1 MSKKIVKCERERRR
15 EKGRRNW
22 RNRRNR
28 RNAWAQ
34 LAVTKEWARPRW
46 LGIGL
51 GCLYDEHLACSNRT
65 CSSDRVR
72 SLDQPALTSLNQP
85 GRSHGRLCF
94 QALIP
99 GAVCVPMHPM
109 KCKNI
114 NKTTPFA
121 TPTAQLS
128 HHGHALAAYGVETG
142 HPINAGEIQG
152 LKLISLGAAFAGPPT
167 KWLVG
172 ERKKLS
178 WTVRR
183 WQSPGYSIYFH
194 HYCISWH

>member
-1 MSKKIVKCERERRR
+1 M
-15 EKGRRNW
+15 
-22 RNRRNR
+22 
-28 RNAWAQ
+28 
-34 LAVTKEWARPRW
+34 
-46 LGIGL
+46 
-51 GCLYDEHLACSNRT
+51 
-65 CSSDRVR
+65 R

-128 HHGHALAAYGVETG
+128 HYGHALAAYGVETG

-152 LKLISLGAAFAGPPT
+152 LKLISLRERNCRGQSDGDNHSVTPFTFTIIVSRDTNTNTGPDGSFSVCGPSC
-167 KWLVG
+167 LVAKILVIAHG
-172 ERKKLS
+172 TTR
-178 WTVRR
+178 V
-183 WQSPGYSIYFH
+183 
-194 HYCISWH
+194 